1 MWRNG
6 SQHSTLE
13 TPLWKSFGLK
23 RLKNIRVRVLL
34 NEIERKNTEFNTLKQ
49 ELHEKIE
56 EICDKEAIIDVL
68 RQNNVTKKLIL
79 YS

>member
-23 RLKNIRVRVLL
+23 RLKKIRVPVLL
-34 NEIERKNTEFNTLKQ
+34 NEIESKNTKFNTLRQ

-56 EICDKEAIIDVL
+56 EICDREARIDVL
-68 RQNNVTKKLIL
+68 RQNNVTKKIK
-79 YS
+79 

>member
-13 TPLWKSFGLK
+13 TPLWNSFGLK
-23 RLKNIRVRVLL
+23 RLKKIRLPVLL
-34 NEIERKNTEFNTLKQ
+34 NEIESKNTEFNSLRL

-56 EICDKEAIIDVL
+56 QICDREGRIYVL
-68 RQNNVTKKLIL
+68 RQNNVTKKLI
-79 YS
+79 